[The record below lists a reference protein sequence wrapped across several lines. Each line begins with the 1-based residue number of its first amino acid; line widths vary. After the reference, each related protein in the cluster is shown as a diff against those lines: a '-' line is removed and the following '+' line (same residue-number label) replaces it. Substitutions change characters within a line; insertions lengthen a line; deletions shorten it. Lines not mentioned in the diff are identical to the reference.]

1 MCLYFLEKI
10 WFHQKPARLRKPV
23 CIAQSY
29 RKDAFL
35 KICKIKPVSELLA
48 QPSALQLQ
56 TALPMCPTHSQGQQ
70 PEEGWEITTHWHSY
84 SPMVQENKLSTITSG
99 SLFKTRVFKTWFK
112 PRMWYS
118 SHCWWFNSSSSW
130 ISKGNLFHT
139 WPRHCTVGPGAGS
152 RAQGAQVQCVS
163 GAVGEI
169 STRRWPRWP
178 QDGSTAAAAQWH
190 CCLCLMSCDPSGSVH
205 LLGSVTS
212 TVGFALQVHS
222 PTLGEHLVLTPLSS
236 TPTSISLLRK
246 PEWKHDLLRVELP
259 EQTNPGCNKYPP
271 NSFTEA
277 VDLSRYKSNRIT
289 QFLSVTWERII
300 VFWGVII
307 TISLGTFV
315 NTSNSMAR
323 SGIN

>member
-70 PEEGWEITTHWHSY
+70 PEKGWEITTHWHSY

-130 ISKGNLFHT
+130 ISQGEFVPYMASPLHCWPWTWLQSTGGTGAVCVWCSGWDQHQEMAQVTPGWLHCSSSSVALLPLPDELWPLWLCAFARQCHIHSGVCTAGAFTYTGRTPCPHTFVQHTDIHFTAEKTRVKT
-139 WPRHCTVGPGAGS
+139 WPVKGRTA
-152 RAQGAQVQCVS
+152 RADQS
-163 GAVGEI
+163 
-169 STRRWPRWP
+169 W
-178 QDGSTAAAAQWH
+178 
-190 CCLCLMSCDPSGSVH
+190 L
-205 LLGSVTS
+205 
-212 TVGFALQVHS
+212 
-222 PTLGEHLVLTPLSS
+222 
-236 TPTSISLLRK
+236 
-246 PEWKHDLLRVELP
+246 
-259 EQTNPGCNKYPP
+259 
-271 NSFTEA
+271 
-277 VDLSRYKSNRIT
+277 
-289 QFLSVTWERII
+289 
-300 VFWGVII
+300 
-307 TISLGTFV
+307 
-315 NTSNSMAR
+315 
-323 SGIN
+323 